1 MNRQEIIDCLEDVL
15 YGIDSKMLSRPWK
28 LIVSRRVV
36 KEAIELIKFQQ
47 QQVDFLQKEVI
58 RKQRIIFEISKSKA
72 EAKLKECNRN
82 V

>member
-1 MNRQEIIDCLEDVL
+1 VNRQEIIDCLEDAL

-47 QQVDFLQKEVI
+47 QQVDFLQRKLYENKELYLKFPNQKT
-58 RKQRIIFEISKSKA
+58 KQS
-72 EAKLKECNRN
+72 
-82 V
+82 